1 MLRSFSYAMTG
12 PKTKKTAPQKPPE
25 RWMHQTLSKPLA
37 IPEEEEESS
46 ESDVGDAPPHLED
59 EYNDSEG
66 GDDDEVVPE
75 KEGETDRD
83 EEGEEESDT
92 VELVEVP
99 QKCKGQSK
107 ANKTSL
113 PFLSS

>member
-1 MLRSFSYAMTG
+1 MTG
-12 PKTKKTAPQKPPE
+12 PKTKKTAPHKPPE
-25 RWMHQTLSKPLA
+25 RRTHQTISQPLA
-37 IPEEEEESS
+37 ILEEEEESS
-46 ESDVGDAPPHLED
+46 ESDVGDMPPHLVD
-59 EYNDSEG
+59 EYNDSED

-75 KEGETDRD
+75 KEGEIGSD

-99 QKCKGQSK
+99 QKRKGQSK
-107 ANKTSL
+107 ANKKSF